1 MALNPKEAP
10 EFDVDD
16 EMLLMEP
23 SIVLNDVSNEKAETP
38 ITRTKAKQSG
48 SKQHKYIDYTRALDA
63 TQLYLNEIGFSPLLS
78 PEEEV
83 FFARLAQKGDPA
95 GRKRMI
101 ESNLRLVVKIAR
113 RYVNRGLSL
122 LDLIEEGNLGLIRA
136 VEKFDPERGFRFST
150 YATWWIRQTI
160 ERAIMNQTRTIRLP
174 IHVVK
179 ELNVYLRA
187 ARELTQ
193 KLDHEPSAE
202 EIANLLEKPVGE
214 VKRMLGLNERVSSV
228 DVSLGPDSDKTLL
241 DTLTDDR
248 PTDPCELL
256 QDDDLSQSIDQWL
269 SELTDKQREVVIRRF
284 GLRGHESCTLEE
296 VGQEIG
302 LTRERVRQIQVEALK
317 RLREILEKNGLSS
330 DALFQ

>member
-1 MALNPKEAP
+1 MALSEEAP
-10 EFDVDD
+10 EFDIDD
-16 EMLLMEP
+16 EVLLMEATT
-23 SIVLNDVSNEKAETP
+23 VLDAESDDGP
-38 ITRTKAKQSG
+38 AHRPAVRAKAKNSTTL
-48 SKQHKYIDYTRALDA
+48 KQHKYIDYTRALDA

-83 FFARLAQKGDPA
+83 HFARLSQRGDPA
-95 GRKRMI
+95 GRKR
-101 ESNLRLVVKIAR
+101 KIAR

-193 KLDHEPSAE
+193 KLDHEPSPE

-269 SELTDKQREVVIRRF
+269 SELTDKQREVVVRRF
-284 GLRGHESCTLEE
+284 GLRGHESSTLED
-296 VGQEIG
+296 VGLEIG
-302 LTRERVRQIQVEALK
+302 LTRERVRQIQVEGLK

-330 DALFQ
+330 ESLFQ